1 MRHNQA
7 SHAGLSLQHRQ
18 DLCSIRRCF
27 SPKALDITFHSLP
40 YYFPVPR
47 LDLGLPSRANPRLP
61 ESPCTRKGEGGT
73 IKKLD
78 TGRRA
83 CRSSESPG
91 LGSFP
96 SPDHRGS
103 SREPQCHQPPETR
116 PTTQPPGK
124 RKGGRARQERQNP
137 AFDQPPSTT
146 HYASKRKDQATCFL
160 TENKKNISSKTFSCE
175 NNPFRGQPAL

>member
-27 SPKALDITFHSLP
+27 SPKALDITFHSFP

-47 LDLGLPSRANPRLP
+47 LDFGTP
-61 ESPCTRKGEGGT
+61 EPCKPPPTGEPVHSEGGRGNN
-73 IKKLD
+73 KKVGHRK
-78 TGRRA
+78 TGLQVWR
-83 CRSSESPG
+83 EPG

-96 SPDHRGS
+96 SPGHGGS
-103 SREPQCHQPPETR
+103 SREPQCHQPPKTR

-124 RKGGRARQERQNP
+124 REGGRARQERQNP

-146 HYASKRKDQATCFL
+146 HYASKRKDQATCLL

-175 NNPFRGQPAL
+175 NNPLRGQPAL

>member
-27 SPKALDITFHSLP
+27 SPKALDITFHSFP

-47 LDLGLPSRANPRLP
+47 LDFGTAEPSKPPPAGEPEHSEGGRGNNKKVGHRKTGLQVWREPRPRLLP
-61 ESPCTRKGEGGT
+61 LPG
-73 IKKLD
+73 
-78 TGRRA
+78 
-83 CRSSESPG
+83 SPG
-91 LGSFP
+91 QQPGSQ
-96 SPDHRGS
+96 R
-103 SREPQCHQPPETR
+103 HQPPQTCA
-116 PTTQPPGK
+116 TTQPPG
-124 RKGGRARQERQNP
+124 RREGGRARQERQNP

>member
-27 SPKALDITFHSLP
+27 SPKALDITFHSFP

-47 LDLGLPSRANPRLP
+47 LDFGTAEPSKPPPAGEP
-61 ESPCTRKGEGGT
+61 EHSEGGT

-78 TGRRA
+78 TGRQA
-83 CRSSESPG
+83 CRSGRAPASVPSSPG
-91 LGSFP
+91 SPGQQPGAPAPPAP
-96 SPDHRGS
+96 SNLCHDPAPRR
-103 SREPQCHQPPETR
+103 RE
-116 PTTQPPGK
+116 
-124 RKGGRARQERQNP
+124 GGRARQERQNP

-146 HYASKRKDQATCFL
+146 HYASKRKDQATCLL

>member
-27 SPKALDITFHSLP
+27 SPKALDITFHSFP

-47 LDLGLPSRANPRLP
+47 LDFGTP
-61 ESPCTRKGEGGT
+61 EPCKPPPAGEPVHSEGGT

-124 RKGGRARQERQNP
+124 REGGRARQERQNP

-160 TENKKNISSKTFSCE
+160 TENKKNISSKTFRCE